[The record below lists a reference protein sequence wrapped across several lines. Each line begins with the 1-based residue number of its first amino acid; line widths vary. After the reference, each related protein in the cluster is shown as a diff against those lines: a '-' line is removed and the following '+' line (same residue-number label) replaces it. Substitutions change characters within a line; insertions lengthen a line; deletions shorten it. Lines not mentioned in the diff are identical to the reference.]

1 MSSSTSVPRWLIA
14 STAATVAGN
23 AVVAALLTQHPPH
36 PPARTAAAGPPA
48 GLTQWPR
55 VSIIVPA
62 RNEARNLPLLLPS
75 LLAQAYPADRL
86 EIVVVDD
93 GSTDGTAEILAA
105 YALIHPQ
112 IRVVTGQPLPPG
124 WKGKPWAM
132 QQGAAAAQGEW
143 LLFTDADTQHAPTAL
158 PTTIHDAVT
167 READLYTI
175 VPELQVIGPAERLI
189 MPVVTLGMAVFFHP
203 LFVNNPRSAVVI
215 ANGQYLLFRRSVY
228 DALGGVAAVHRE
240 IAEDLELG
248 RLVKRN
254 GYRLCLVDGRGL
266 MQVRMYHNLAEL
278 WEGWRKN
285 VLLSMKRQ
293 PAAGVLQI
301 TSLLAAVAPFAVL
314 LGNLGRALAGHRA
327 RPDRQ
332 ALALSVV
339 QVAAMLVPK
348 WIVDRGFGLRLGWTL
363 SYPLGILMFIGILL
377 DSARRLIS
385 GQGVTWKGRSYTS

>member
-1 MSSSTSVPRWLIA
+1 MSSTTHAPRWLVA
-14 STAATVAGN
+14 ATAVTVAGS
-23 AVVAALLTQHPPH
+23 AVVAALLTQRPPRPAPRIAAD
-36 PPARTAAAGPPA
+36 PPPTD
-48 GLTQWPR
+48 LSVWPR

-75 LLAQAYPADRL
+75 LLAQTYPADRL
-86 EIVVVDD
+86 EIIVVDD
-93 GSTDGTAEILAA
+93 GSTDATPAILAEWA
-105 YALIHPQ
+105 AAHPQ

-143 LLFTDADTQHAPTAL
+143 LLFTDADTQHAPGAL
-158 PTTIHDAVT
+158 PTTISDAVT
-167 READLYTI
+167 RAADLYTI
-175 VPELQVIGPAERLI
+175 VPELQVVGPAERLI

-203 LFVNNPRSAVVI
+203 IFVNNPRSSIVI
-215 ANGQYLLFRRSVY
+215 ANGQYLLFRRAVY
-228 DALGGVAAVHRE
+228 DALGGVDAVHTE

-248 RLVKRN
+248 RLVKKR

-301 TSLLAAVAPFAVL
+301 ASLLTAVGPFAL
-314 LGNLGRALAGHRA
+314 LVGYAARALRGTTTRA
-327 RPDRQ
+327 DRQ
-332 ALALSVV
+332 ALALSAV
-339 QVAAMLVPK
+339 QVAAMLLPK
-348 WIVDRGFGLRLGWTL
+348 RIVDRGFGLSWGWTF
-363 SYPLGILMFIGILL
+363 SYPVGILMFIGILL

-385 GQGVTWKGRSYTS
+385 GEGVTWKGRSYTS

>member
-1 MSSSTSVPRWLIA
+1 MSSRTNAPRWLIA
-14 STAATVAGN
+14 ATAVTVAGN
-23 AVVAALLTQHPPH
+23 GVVAALLTQRAPRPPI
-36 PPARTAAAGPPA
+36 RTAADPPPA
-48 GLTQWPR
+48 GLVHWPR

-75 LLAQAYPADRL
+75 LLAQAYPTDRL

-93 GSTDGTAEILAA
+93 GSTDGTAEIVAA
-105 YALIHPQ
+105 FAAVHPQ

-132 QQGAAAAQGEW
+132 QQGAAAATGEW
-143 LLFTDADTQHAPTAL
+143 LLFTDADTQHAPSAL
-158 PTTIHDAVT
+158 PTTISDAVT

-189 MPVVTLGMAVFFHP
+189 MPVVTLGMSVFFHP

-228 DALGGVAAVHRE
+228 DALGGVAAVHTE

-248 RLVKRN
+248 RLVKRH
-254 GYRLCLVDGRGL
+254 GYRLCFVDGRGL

-293 PAAGVLQI
+293 PLAGVLQI
-301 TSLLAAVAPFAVL
+301 TSLLAGVAPFALL
-314 LGNLGRALAGHRA
+314 LGTLARTLGGHRSRA
-327 RPDRQ
+327 DHQ
-332 ALALSVV
+332 ALALSAV
-339 QVAAMLVPK
+339 QVAAMLLPK
-348 WIVDRGFGLRLGWTL
+348 RIVDRNFGLALGWTL
-363 SYPLGILMFIGILL
+363 SYPVGLLMFIGILL

>member
-1 MSSSTSVPRWLIA
+1 MSSRNQVPRWLIA

-23 AVVAALLTQHPPH
+23 AVVAALLTQRPPR
-36 PPARTAAAGPPA
+36 PPPRTAADLPPA
-48 GLTQWPR
+48 GLAEWPR

-93 GSTDGTAEILAA
+93 GSTDGTAGILAA
-105 YALIHPQ
+105 YALVYSQ

-132 QQGAAAAQGEW
+132 QQGAAVAQGEW
-143 LLFTDADTQHAPTAL
+143 LLFTDADTQHAPSAL
-158 PTTIHDAVT
+158 PTTIYDAVT
-167 READLYTI
+167 RAADLYTI

-203 LFVNNPRSAVVI
+203 IFVNNPRSAVVI
-215 ANGQYLLFRRSVY
+215 ANGQYLLFRRAVY
-228 DALGGVAAVHRE
+228 DALGGVAAVHTE

-248 RLVKRN
+248 RLVKRH

-266 MQVRMYHNLAEL
+266 MRVRMYHNLAEL

-301 TSLLAAVAPFAVL
+301 ASLLAGVAPFAVL
-314 LGNLGRALAGHRA
+314 LGNLGRALAGQRSRA
-327 RPDRQ
+327 DRQ
-332 ALALSVV
+332 ALAFSTV